1 MRTVSP
7 ARIAGLFFSVCLS
20 PLPVR
25 FRLHPLGTPR
35 WPQAPPLR
43 SVLPSF
49 RTSWLPIMP
58 PQAVPGSPERPLS
71 YSGRFLGGV
80 LLAWALGAVLAYI
93 GFRLGGEPFA
103 LLSEATLRSA
113 GGILQVFGIW
123 SVAEGIGAIRRAL
136 GLPSVRAAIYAD
148 AKERVGRAIRA
159 VSRLMGRRRNVRVS
173 VHDVASA
180 GGLGSVTGRGYGT
193 VGGDASVEDRVKILE
208 ALVGNLQTEVGTLTG
223 QVRQEVEDRKSADEA
238 ERQERTGADQELRS
252 LLENVTAGGVF
263 LELVGVL
270 WLFLGVILTTWPQG
284 IATIAG
290 ILAR

>member
-1 MRTVSP
+1 
-7 ARIAGLFFSVCLS
+7 
-20 PLPVR
+20 
-25 FRLHPLGTPR
+25 
-35 WPQAPPLR
+35 
-43 SVLPSF
+43 
-49 RTSWLPIMP
+49 MP